1 VVAGPVKQE
10 SVHGV
15 RPALISSGV
24 GDVWLDAEAKRPA
37 GQTPA
42 FASARRES
50 RAR

>member
-1 VVAGPVKQE
+1 
-10 SVHGV
+10 
-15 RPALISSGV
+15 
-24 GDVWLDAEAKRPA
+24 LDAEGKRPA